1 MSRSRDLSSVL
12 LDTTT
17 HPSAVIRLAARY
29 KKIPSSSPKKKTLLR
44 GFARALLR
52 IVTRC
57 CCHVPEVD
65 GSDRCVVNEF
75 TLVVTY
81 GFVSS
86 EEGKVDP
93 SHAYVVDT
101 VIFVDDAN
109 LDAIVRAFSCNSSN
123 VAGHDARYGS
133 HVAGPAPSVAAPYDT
148 SLRPDQVFGVGWNPE
163 RAIGEA

>member
-93 SHAYVVDT
+93 SHAYVVDA
-101 VIFVDDAN
+101 VIFVEWVAC
-109 LDAIVRAFSCNSSN
+109 RAFSCNSSN

-133 HVAGPAPSVAAPYDT
+133 HVAGPAASVAAPYDT